1 MNEDEMR
8 ALINPRT
15 RQSKELF
22 NKHFSE
28 FPDDLTLIVLKGH
41 LLVERSLTAI
51 ISHYAQPSADLA
63 SVGLR
68 FYQKVALA
76 KALVPSFIF
85 IFPQEFWSFVDLLNQ
100 LRNDLAHQLESKKL
114 EKHLE
119 AMRTMFTAH
128 QKFLGWDSYPTDEA
142 KLKML
147 ISFWLGMLD
156 PMEAFVHA
164 LEQSKVY
171 NADLLRLSQVLREE
185 CSKWSDE
192 APQP

>member
-1 MNEDEMR
+1 MR

-85 IFPQEFWSFVDLLNQ
+85 IFPLEFWSFVDLLNQ

-119 AMRTMFTAH
+119 SARTMFEVH
-128 QKFLGWDSYPTDEA
+128 RKSLGWDFYPTDQA

-156 PMEAFVHA
+156 PIDALIHAMEK
-164 LEQSKVY
+164 SKVY
-171 NADLLRLSQVLREE
+171 NADLLRLSEVLREE
-185 CSKWSDE
+185 CSKWPDAE
-192 APQP
+192 DA